1 MKKIKLYI
9 AILSSVLI
17 NSAWAQDV
25 NWRSLTDKQ
34 NQLAAL
40 HFGAD
45 FSSYF
50 GASYGYVL
58 KNTLTPAVIGG
69 EFILPFGK
77 QVLDDWKGK
86 LSIQAEVWHNDQFSF
101 TIKPSFIVRRYE
113 SPLALMYNTAADLS
127 FNFGYLRPKGGLLA
141 IACYDK
147 NISTYIKNEK
157 LKEYYPE
164 IRDGWYGTSG
174 GTFKFGVR
182 SQYTFKSWSAFLTIG
197 KHFGENFK
205 DNPTLP
211 FFAEVSVQKRF

>member
-1 MKKIKLYI
+1 MKRLKLFI
-9 AILSSVLI
+9 AILSFVVI

-25 NWRSLTDKQ
+25 NWRSITD
-34 NQLAAL
+34 NQKYLASL
-40 HFGAD
+40 YFGAD
-45 FSSYF
+45 YSSYF
-50 GASYGYVL
+50 GASYGYLL
-58 KNTLTPAVIGG
+58 KNKITPVVIGG

-77 QVLDDWKGK
+77 QILDDWKGK
-86 LSIQAEVWHNDQFSF
+86 LSIQAEVWHNDHFSF
-101 TIKPSFIVRRYE
+101 SIKPSFVVRKYE

-127 FNFGYLRPKGGLLA
+127 VNFGYLRPKWGLLA

-174 GTFKFGVR
+174 GTFKFGIR
-182 SQYTFKSWSAFLTIG
+182 GQYTFNSWSAFLTVG
-197 KHFGENFK
+197 KHYGENFK

-211 FFAEVSVQKRF
+211 FFAEVSVQKWF